1 MSSPTANPPRRHSRH
16 WIWHHHIRQHWLTA
30 SRTRR
35 HSRRP
40 AAARS
45 TSSPPPETQRWE
57 AKPAR
62 QSFNKLVV
70 SMCDRKHTASRHS
83 SGWSKCIITGPNYF
97 FKHLFSWPHSKAV
110 LYTTVLRI
118 NIPDLANVLRDPI
131 EGEAGLVR
139 HNMEVLTDSLTGDQ
153 TKIMTFCWGIWISLV
168 SVSSRGSTSQFLNSK
183 FRVFL
188 RMSA

>member
-1 MSSPTANPPRRHSRH
+1 MSF
-16 WIWHHHIRQHWLTA
+16 WIIEILSHVTHHHKQLTA

-70 SMCDRKHTASRHS
+70 SMWDRKHTASRHS
-83 SGWSKCIITGPNYF
+83 SGWSKCIITRPNYF

-110 LYTTVLRI
+110 LETTVLRI
-118 NIPDLANVLRDPI
+118 MIPDLANVLRDPI

-139 HNMEVLTDSLTGDQ
+139 HNVEVLTDSLTGDQ
-153 TKIMTFCWGIWISLV
+153 QQWQWCQ
-168 SVSSRGSTSQFLNSK
+168 R
-183 FRVFL
+183 
-188 RMSA
+188 